1 MSLLILAMFQD
12 QASAASKHLLVET
25 KDKKLADPPVVKKRK
40 ADAKLPGRGQTEH
53 GTDYGET
60 EYKIMADPPVVHPKA
75 DEKLQTG
82 ADYFMPNL
90 WCLWWGQDCNKR
102 HG

>member
-1 MSLLILAMFQD
+1 MFQD

-25 KDKKLADPPVVKKRK
+25 KDKKLADPPAVKKRK

-60 EYKIMADPPVVHPKA
+60 EYKSMADPPVVHPKA
-75 DEKLQTG
+75 DGKLQTG
-82 ADYFMPNL
+82 ADYFNMPNL
-90 WCLWWGQDCNKR
+90 WCLWWGQDCN
-102 HG
+102 